1 MLRRPIEPCSS
12 KTSSVVSRVQ
22 RRFACFQRVM
32 LLSFSNRGF
41 RIVMYEEQSTSHLC
55 VLLLSLGP
63 PAPVLPPGHDAFLR
77 EPAPPPTSD
86 VPVVGPL
93 PRQLAQQPEKL
104 GHGLLVCRSD
114 KLSDP
119 KSS

>member
-1 MLRRPIEPCSS
+1 MLWRPIEPCSS

-22 RRFACFQRVM
+22 RRFACFRRVM

-41 RIVMYEEQSTSHLC
+41 RIVMYGEQSTSHLC

-63 PAPVLPPGHDAFLR
+63 PAPVLPLGHDAFLR
-77 EPAPPPTSD
+77 ELAPPPTSD

-93 PRQLAQQPEKL
+93 PRQLAQQPERL
-104 GHGLLVCRSD
+104 GPGSPACRPATRPLPRS
-114 KLSDP
+114 
-119 KSS
+119 